1 MLHEKLLDEARAL
14 QGEIVALRR
23 AIHAEPEL
31 GLHTPKTRDK
41 VRAALA
47 NLPLEWSEGPSTTG
61 VVATL
66 KGGAGE
72 GRCVLM
78 RGDMDALPM
87 AEETGLDFASTIAR
101 AMHSCGHDTH
111 TAMLAGAVRPL
122 SARRDSLRGEVRFL
136 FQPGQAQVRRV
147 GAQLLPGVLE
157 LQQVCVRRCGALRQL
172 AVHHGIAG
180 LG

>member
-14 QGEIVALRR
+14 EGEIVALRR

-72 GRCVLM
+72 GPCVLL

-87 AEETGLDFASTIAR
+87 PEETGLDYASTVPGT
-101 AMHSCGHDTH
+101 MHACGHDTH
-111 TAMLAGAVRPL
+111 TAMLAGAVRL
-122 SARRDSLRGEVRFL
+122 LCAR
-136 FQPGQAQVRRV
+136 AK
-147 GAQLLPGVLE
+147 A
-157 LQQVCVRRCGALRQL
+157 
-172 AVHHGIAG
+172 
-180 LG
+180 